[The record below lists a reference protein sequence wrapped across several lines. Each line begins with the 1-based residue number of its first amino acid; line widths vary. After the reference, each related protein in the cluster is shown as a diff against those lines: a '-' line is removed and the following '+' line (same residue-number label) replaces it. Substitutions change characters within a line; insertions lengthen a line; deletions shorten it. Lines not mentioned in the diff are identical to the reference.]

1 MRAAYLVVLA
11 VCLLGTLPLELVLHT
26 RVYGRPR
33 RLLLTLVPVVA
44 VFVGWDVLAIR
55 AGHWGYDQRQTTGV
69 RFGNVPLEEVAFFV
83 VIPVCAILTL
93 EAVRAVKGWRVDDA

>member
-33 RLLLTLVPVVA
+33 RLLLTLLPVVA

-55 AGHWGYDQRQTTGV
+55 AGHWGYDPRQTTGV

-83 VIPVCAILTL
+83 VIPICAILTL